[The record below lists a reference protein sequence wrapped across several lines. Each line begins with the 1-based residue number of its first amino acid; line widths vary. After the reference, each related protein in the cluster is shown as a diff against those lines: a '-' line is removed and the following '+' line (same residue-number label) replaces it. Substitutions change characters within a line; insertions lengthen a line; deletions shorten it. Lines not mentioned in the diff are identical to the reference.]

1 MPPPDFYLRWQI
13 SAIDVVAKCH
23 HCGAM
28 DEPNDFHAAL
38 IRGLGGKARL
48 AERLGL
54 ERDVLT
60 KWHVRGIPSR
70 YWHRVI
76 ELAHEAQIA
85 VTAEQLDRTKPAIE
99 RAA

>member
-1 MPPPDFYLRWQI
+1 MAFCLRWQI
-13 SAIDVVAKCH
+13 SPLDVVAKCH
-23 HCGAM
+23 HYAAM
-28 DEPNDFHAAL
+28 DEPNDLHAAL
-38 IRGLGGKARL
+38 IRSLGGKAKL

-54 ERDVLT
+54 ERHVLT

-76 ELAHEAQIA
+76 ELAHEAEIA
-85 VTAEQLDRTKPAIE
+85 VTAEQLDRTKPAVE